1 MIWDEKNECMA
12 PERRTQLQ
20 VERLRRTVKWV
31 SERVPHYHKAL
42 KEAGIAAQDIKSLDD
57 LRALPFT
64 TKDDLRDNYP
74 FGLFAVPLEE
84 VVRIHASSGTTG
96 KPTVVGYTR
105 EDIELWAQTIARTI
119 GCGGGTPKDVMQVA
133 YGYGLFTGGLGL
145 HYGGEKMGCTVVPTS
160 AGNSKRQVMLM
171 QDFGCTILAC
181 TPSYSLYLAEVAED
195 MGVDIKSLRLRV
207 GLFGAE
213 PWTDSMRNE
222 IEARLG
228 IIAIDIY
235 GLSEVIGPGVASE
248 CEEKHGLH
256 VFEDHFIPEVINPA
270 TGEVLPDGQEGE
282 LVFTSVT
289 KKAFPVLRY
298 RTRDLSKLMRE
309 PCPCGRTLIRMARIT
324 GRTDDM
330 IVVRGTNVFPSQI
343 ETVLMEVEETAP
355 HYRLIVDKRG
365 ALDELTVEIEV
376 NERIFSDA
384 VRHLEELEHKIQREL
399 EAVLGISA
407 IIKLVEPR
415 SIQRSEGKAQ
425 RVIDKRKTQ

>member
-222 IEARLG
+222 IEARLD

-399 EAVLGISA
+399 EAVLGLTA
-407 IIKLVEPR
+407 VIKLVEPR

>member
-1 MIWDEKNECMA
+1 VIWDEKNECMA

-222 IEARLG
+222 IEARLD

-399 EAVLGISA
+399 EAVLGITA
-407 IIKLVEPR
+407 VIKLVEPR